1 MKTKLV
7 IVLFKEYLSP
17 KNFIAEVL
25 PLKVGLKLMADHD
38 NLFEKFLENCQVKF
52 GRLQIPGFSRNYTQC
67 KSVLA

>member
-52 GRLQIPGFSRNYTQC
+52 GRL
-67 KSVLA
+67 